1 METMTSKTLTNIS
14 GTYQVEPEN
23 YMHYIAGSEESASR
37 SIKSGSRSVKT
48 VETYMHYIGGSDDSE
63 AEEEV

>member
-1 METMTSKTLTNIS
+1 MS
-14 GTYQVEPEN
+14 GAYQVEQEN

-48 VETYMHYIGGSDDSE
+48 VETYMNYIGGSDDSE